1 MNEDRQAESRFE
13 AAEDFQT
20 SLEELQDLIIPTE
33 EQPKPE
39 SSQLEERPITL
50 AELEDAIAD
59 IEQFFNKQ
67 PKSE

>member
-1 MNEDRQAESRFE
+1 MNEDSQAESRLE
-13 AAEDFQT
+13 AVEDFQA

-33 EQPKPE
+33 EQPQPE
-39 SSQLEERPITL
+39 SSQLEEHPITL

-59 IEQFFNKQ
+59 IEHFFSNQ